1 MKLLRLLLYV
11 YVSALELCSYAG
23 ISFEFNVE
31 AEHGVGRNT
40 GATEQV
46 VRSIRQIAGDID
58 APAVA
63 DVHVLQSRLHTRNLG
78 AHEEV
83 ARS

>member
-1 MKLLRLLLYV
+1 MKLLRLLLCV
-11 YVSALELCSYAG
+11 YVSALELRPYAS
-23 ISFEFNVE
+23 ISFEFYVE

-46 VRSIRQIAGDID
+46 VRAIRQIAGDID

-63 DVHVLQSRLHTRNLG
+63 DVHVLQSCLH
-78 AHEEV
+78 A
-83 ARS
+83 

>member
-1 MKLLRLLLYV
+1 MKLLRLLLCV
-11 YVSALELCSYAG
+11 YVLALELCSYAS

-63 DVHVLQSRLHTRNLG
+63 DVHVLQSCLHTRYLG